1 MSLFREN
8 INRMSAYVPGE
19 QPPAGAKV
27 IKLNTN
33 ENPYPPSP
41 RALEAMRA
49 VEPDSLRRYPHP
61 YAQQFRLAAGRV
73 LGVPAEWIIPG
84 NGSDDLLAMIVL
96 AAAER
101 GRKVVYPMP
110 TYVLYRTLGEMQDAA
125 CVEVPYDNEYN
136 LPVERLIE
144 EQGAVTFV
152 ASPNS
157 PSGTIAPWEQLEAL
171 AADLRGLLVIDEAY
185 TDFADE
191 NALDLVRRHPNV
203 IILRTLSKGYS
214 LAGLRLGFGVMQP
227 SAAEG
232 IVKVKDS
239 YPVDAVATA
248 IGSAAM
254 EDQAYKQLCVA
265 KVKLSRGRLTDAV
278 RKLGFQV
285 WPSQSNFLL
294 AQVPGSA
301 NRDGIGLPSQAP
313 FTGKSPLSGAEV
325 YEALKT
331 RGILVRY
338 FNQPRLDD
346 KLRITV
352 GTDEQNAALIAAL
365 GEIVGRA
372 T

>member
-1 MSLFREN
+1 MSYFRKN
-8 INRMSAYVPGE
+8 IDQMSAYVPGE

-41 RALEAMRA
+41 RAVEAMRS
-49 VEPDSLRRYPHP
+49 VDPDCLRRYPHP
-61 YAQQFRLAAGRV
+61 FAQQFRLAASRV

-96 AAAER
+96 AAAEH

-125 CVEVPYDNEYN
+125 CVEVPYDQEYN
-136 LPVERLIE
+136 LPVERLIA

-191 NALDLVRRHPNV
+191 SALDLVRRHQNV

-227 SAAEG
+227 PAAEG

-248 IGSAAM
+248 IGAAAM
-254 EDQAYKQLCVA
+254 DDQAYKQLCVT
-265 KVKLSRGRLTDAV
+265 KVKLSRGRLGEAL
-278 RKLGFQV
+278 RKLGFKV

-294 AQVPGSA
+294 AQVPENTDRHGTGPS
-301 NRDGIGLPSQAP
+301 NR
-313 FTGKSPLSGAEV
+313 SPLSGAAV
-325 YEALKT
+325 YEALKA

-352 GTDEQNAALIAAL
+352 GTDEQNAALTTAL

>member
-1 MSLFREN
+1 
-8 INRMSAYVPGE
+8 
-19 QPPAGAKV
+19 
-27 IKLNTN
+27 
-33 ENPYPPSP
+33 
-41 RALEAMRA
+41 
-49 VEPDSLRRYPHP
+49 
-61 YAQQFRLAAGRV
+61 
-73 LGVPAEWIIPG
+73 
-84 NGSDDLLAMIVL
+84 
-96 AAAER
+96 
-101 GRKVVYPMP
+101 MP

-125 CVEVPYDNEYN
+125 CVEVPYDPEYN

-171 AADLRGLLVIDEAY
+171 AAELRGLLVIDEAY

-191 NALDLVRRHPNV
+191 NALDLVRRHQNV

-227 SAAEG
+227 AAAEG
-232 IVKVKDS
+232 IIKVKDS

-248 IGSAAM
+248 IGAAAM

-265 KVKLSRGRLTDAV
+265 KVKLSRGRLIEAL
-278 RKLGFQV
+278 RKQGFQV

-294 AQVPGSA
+294 AQAP
-301 NRDGIGLPSQAP
+301 LPVGQA
-313 FTGKSPLSGAEV
+313 SRLSSEQMLQEDRQAGRLSYRNAADV
-325 YEALKT
+325 YEALKA